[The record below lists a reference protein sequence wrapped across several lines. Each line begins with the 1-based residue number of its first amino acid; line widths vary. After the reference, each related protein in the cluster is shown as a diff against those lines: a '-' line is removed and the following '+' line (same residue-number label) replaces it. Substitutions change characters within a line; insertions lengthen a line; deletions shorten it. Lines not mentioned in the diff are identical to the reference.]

1 MGKFLLDL
9 KKEFGRGDNKI
20 MKVVELKKVEQGSR
34 IIEEFVQ
41 EFRRITKESKY
52 EERPLV
58 EKFKREMNG
67 VIKQKLMELEYF
79 SRSIEQLYE
88 RVTNLDKYWRK
99 SRREVKKLRDRK
111 EIKTSAQRTNTPAT
125 TGRE

>member
-41 EFRRITKESKY
+41 EFRRIAKESKY